1 MVATQ
6 GGVLSR
12 NRGDIHYEV
21 ESSECAILFSHY
33 PNALVE
39 LRRTAL
45 NHRKRSQKEKYRT
58 KVTSLTC
65 KIGTAQEKPTTVR
78 FLEEL
83 STVSIFCKA
92 KSMGKRALIPRHP
105 YN

>member
-12 NRGDIHYEV
+12 NRGDVYYEV
-21 ESSECAILFSHY
+21 ESSECVILFSYY
-33 PNALVE
+33 PNTLVE

-65 KIGTAQEKPTTVR
+65 KLSTAQGKPTTVR

-83 STVSIFCKA
+83 STVS
-92 KSMGKRALIPRHP
+92 SSVRQRVWVREH
-105 YN
+105 